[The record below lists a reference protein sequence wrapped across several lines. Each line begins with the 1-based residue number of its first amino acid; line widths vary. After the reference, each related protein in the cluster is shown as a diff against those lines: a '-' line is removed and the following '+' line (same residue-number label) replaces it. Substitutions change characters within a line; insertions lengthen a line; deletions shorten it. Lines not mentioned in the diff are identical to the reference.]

1 MDEAKIIVLPMTS
14 AHWPEVARIYR
25 EGLDTGIATFETI
38 VPSWEDWDRSHL
50 EICRF
55 VALNDG
61 ELSGWAALSKVSSRC
76 VYGGVAEVSLYVGSR
91 FRGQGVGRALLERL
105 IVESENKGYW
115 TLQSGIFPENQA
127 SIALHEKAGFRKIG
141 IRERIGKRDGEWKDN
156 LLMERRSLRV
166 GMD

>member
-1 MDEAKIIVLPMTS
+1 MGEAKTLILPMTS
-14 AHWPEVARIYR
+14 EHWPEVARIYR
-25 EGLDTGIATFETI
+25 EGLDTGIATFETT
-38 VPSWEDWDRSHL
+38 VPSWEDWDRGHL

-55 VALNDG
+55 VALNEG
-61 ELSGWAALSKVSSRC
+61 EVLGWAALSKVSSRC

-105 IVESENKGYW
+105 IVESENEGYW

-156 LLMERRSLRV
+156 LLMERRSKRV
-166 GMD
+166 GTD

>member
-1 MDEAKIIVLPMTS
+1 MDEARTLVLPMTS
-14 AHWPEVARIYR
+14 GHWTEVARIYR
-25 EGLDTGIATFETI
+25 EGLDTGIASFETT

-50 EICRF
+50 DICRL

-61 ELSGWAALSKVSSRC
+61 EVSGWAALSKVSSRC

-91 FRGQGVGRALLERL
+91 FRGQGVGRTLLERL
-105 IVESENKGYW
+105 IVESESEGYW

-141 IRERIGKRDGEWKDN
+141 IRERIGKRNGEWKDN
-156 LLMERRSLRV
+156 LLMERRSQRV